1 MAARGAAEAAWLR
14 AGAVRRLPWAGE
26 EPRPRETVWMLA
38 KGGAGGLPA
47 PAENLQGNT
56 FPQEE
61 FFASAKEERLFMKE
75 VYSSVL
81 DRNKKAF

>member
-1 MAARGAAEAAWLR
+1 
-14 AGAVRRLPWAGE
+14 V
-26 EPRPRETVWMLA
+26 
-38 KGGAGGLPA
+38 PA

-75 VYSSVL
+75 VRQPLGESASLTDGDRNAYLSVL